1 MSHAPDAARP
11 PVYAHRFGSRYG
23 PESSRLALEHSLE
36 GGVEGAEIDIVLSAD
51 EEVTCVH
58 DPFLRIATDLEGWAH
73 ETPTE
78 AILGSRLRDESGEPS
93 SEHPMTLIELLDRI
107 PRDFPLQLDVK
118 AYADP
123 ELARRTAARACEVVA
138 EHGTGERIEVIS
150 FFTEACAAAVDA
162 GIQALL
168 VVWADYGPSDLAD
181 WVAEQGFSGVSVEG
195 FILSERLCRPLV
207 DTGLRLSVGAVNS
220 IAQLELILPL
230 GLDVV
235 VSDCPLELR
244 EELEARGFRR

>member
-1 MSHAPDAARP
+1 VTPAAEAVRP
-11 PVYAHRFGSRYG
+11 PVYAHRFGARYG
-23 PESSRLALEHSLE
+23 PECSRLALEHSLE
-36 GGVEGAEIDIVLSAD
+36 GGVEGAEVDIVLSVD
-51 EEVTCVH
+51 DDVVCLH

-78 AILGSRLRDESGEPS
+78 VILGSRLRDDSGEPS
-93 SEHPMTLIELLDRI
+93 NEHPMILSELLDRV

-138 EHGTGERIEVIS
+138 EHGARERIELIS
-150 FFTEACAAAVDA
+150 FFSEACAVAVDA
-162 GIQALL
+162 GVPALL
-168 VVWADYGPSDLAD
+168 VIWADYSRPDLAE
-181 WVAEQGFSGVSVEG
+181 WVSEQGFAGVSTEG
-195 FILSERLCRPLV
+195 FILSERLCRPLAAA
-207 DTGLRLSVGAVNS
+207 GLRISVGVVNS

-230 GLDVV
+230 RPDVV

-244 EELEARGFRR
+244 EGLEAHGFRR